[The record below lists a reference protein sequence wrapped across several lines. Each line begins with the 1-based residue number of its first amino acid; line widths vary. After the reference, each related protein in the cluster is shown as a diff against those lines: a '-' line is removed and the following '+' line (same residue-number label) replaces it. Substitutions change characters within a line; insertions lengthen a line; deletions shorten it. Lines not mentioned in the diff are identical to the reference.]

1 MSSKNY
7 QNLLHTLCMLSKNEA
22 VWMTFT
28 KMVYDHFLL
37 LLYQMLKRGAEFDF
51 IYTDF

>member
-1 MSSKNY
+1 MYVVEKWNH
-7 QNLLHTLCMLSKNEA
+7 LDDFHDR
-22 VWMTFT
+22 
-28 KMVYDHFLL
+28 MVYDHFLL